1 MEDLGRQINTHILID
16 DLRSTIIGWKSKAAL
31 MVSEVANA
39 GGKKNN
45 QIDITTQRI
54 PNFVPPD
61 LMMLCDE
68 ILVPWIIK
76 ADLTRA
82 SPRGPNKGV
91 PLEIIPLKFTAGY
104 EFLGVD
110 HTFKYDNQTGNTILS
125 GFNTLQIANGLK
137 ERGEVKKN
145 V

>member
-1 MEDLGRQINTHILID
+1 
-16 DLRSTIIGWKSKAAL
+16 

-54 PNFVPPD
+54 PNFVSPD

-82 SPRGPNKGV
+82 SP
-91 PLEIIPLKFTAGY
+91 
-104 EFLGVD
+104 
-110 HTFKYDNQTGNTILS
+110 
-125 GFNTLQIANGLK
+125 
-137 ERGEVKKN
+137 
-145 V
+145 